1 MAEDDDG
8 YKLVTKAHKKIMC
21 TLAVIST
28 MNAGITKEVIPK
40 SGKFIYI

>member
-28 MNAGITKEVIPK
+28 MNAGTKEVIPK